1 MDYGNLAMM
10 RPSYALQES
19 PCPVLLLHGDADTT
33 VPLSLSPLAFRSF
46 FENKPGMHI
55 QVYPGKGHNVYV
67 TAAAEQKM
75 QQYFK
80 DYTALVSRLH
90 DRLRQ
95 GDPLAAETLNNFTE
109 EADFKGMTEE
119 DSLVMQQI
127 RRFFEDLLS
136 SSEA

>member
-1 MDYGNLAMM
+1 
-10 RPSYALQES
+10 
-19 PCPVLLLHGDADTT
+19 
-33 VPLSLSPLAFRSF
+33 
-46 FENKPGMHI
+46 
-55 QVYPGKGHNVYV
+55 
-67 TAAAEQKM
+67 M

-80 DYTALVSRLH
+80 DYTALVSQLH

-119 DSLVMQQI
+119 DSQVMQQI